1 LINPVYISAL
11 DYKGERK
18 IKIAFQGRDSESFH
32 KIRTLEGFAYS
43 KTYGCYYIPYTKQAF
58 EHLKNIEGIK
68 IINSVK
74 QAEKELPKMEI
85 STVGEVEI
93 PSPDITILEKTSPQS
108 NKNLKVEIRIDKKG
122 KRFFVKH
129 SPDKDLWDK
138 LRVIEHSYWQKERKQ
153 WIFKGEN
160 EIFGKVKKTLT
171 EIGLGFEV
179 LYEKSLAEKETDNTV
194 ITFIE
199 AMSMKNYSINTI
211 ESYLPHFKKFVSHF
225 NNKAIELVS
234 NAEIYEYASNEI
246 VTANLGETAQLH
258 LISAIKFFYEKII
271 GRPKIYFKLKDD
283 YVIDI
288 QIAKLTDEE
297 LKFCIEKIKSTAHK
311 LLFLL
316 HFGFQKTIVELS
328 IFELQEL
335 KMLIVSQT
343 TARTELLKS
352 ISIAYYNE
360 KMPEKFVFEKQ
371 EQLCY
376 TAVELKGFLDKIIEK
391 NKLTL
396 IYKAEIREAAEQA
409 KFEYATKKSY
419 TNGFVAFLE
428 SFGFKNPENI
438 TDDEIKKYLLN
449 LRQKHELSTSYVNNQ
464 INALK
469 FYYGKI
475 KKRKLDYRAIF
486 RPRTEKKLPTVL
498 SPQEVLSLIEKTDN
512 LKHKNMI
519 ALLYSSGLRR
529 SELLNMQIKDIDFE
543 RNVVIVRQGKGK
555 KDRQTL
561 LSDTFKL
568 LLGKYISDYQP
579 KEYLFEGATGG
590 RYGER
595 SLEEV
600 IKRGARLANIT
611 KHVTPHTL
619 RHSFATHLLE
629 NAVDIRYIQ
638 ELLGH
643 SSIKTTERYTHVA
656 LNTKAKIMSPLD
668 KLNITK

>member
-1 LINPVYISAL
+1 MAGVENKLQNSAIL
-11 DYKGERK
+11 KMQTNTKVSSEPKSD
-18 IKIAFQGRDSESFH
+18 IKSD
-32 KIRTLEGFAYS
+32 L
-43 KTYGCYYIPYTKQAF
+43 KTEDKPIDPKNEENTK
-58 EHLKNIEGIK
+58 H
-68 IINSVK
+68 
-74 QAEKELPKMEI
+74 EKL
-85 STVGEVEI
+85 
-93 PSPDITILEKTSPQS
+93 
-108 NKNLKVEIRIDKKG
+108 NNKVEIRIDKKG

-129 SPDKDLWDK
+129 SPDRELWYK
-138 LRVIEHSYWQKERKQ
+138 LKAIEHSYWQNERKQ
-153 WIFKGEN
+153 WIFKGQN
-160 EIFGKVKKTLT
+160 EIFGKVKNTLKQQGIDF
-171 EIGLGFEV
+171 EIS
-179 LYEKSLAEKETDNTV
+179 YEKSLAEKETDNTV

-211 ESYLPHFKKFVSHF
+211 ESYLPYFKTFVNHFKHKSL
-225 NNKAIELVS
+225 ELIS
-234 NAEIYEYASNEI
+234 NAEIYEFTAGEI
-246 VTANLGETAQLH
+246 ATHNLGETAQLH

-283 YVIDI
+283 YVIDVRVI
-288 QIAKLTDEE
+288 KLN
-297 LKFCIEKIKSTAHK
+297 EKEFWESMEKLQNEAHK

-316 HFGFQKTIVELS
+316 HFGFEKTLEEIAMLELG
-328 IFELQEL
+328 EL
-335 KMLIVSQT
+335 KKLIV
-343 TARTELLKS
+343 APKAEVKKNYIDFLKKTS
-352 ISIAYYNE
+352 VAYYNE
-360 KMPEKFVFEKQ
+360 KLPEKFVFEKQ
-371 EQLCY
+371 KQISY
-376 TAVELKGFLDKIIEK
+376 TALELKNFLDKIIEK
-391 NKLTL
+391 NKLEFV
-396 IYKAEIREAAEQA
+396 YKAELRQAAEQA

-449 LRQKHELSTSYVNNQ
+449 LRQKQELSTSYVNNQ

-486 RPRTEKKLPTVL
+486 RPRAEKKLPTVL

-529 SELLNMQIKDIDFE
+529 SELLNMKITDIDFE

-579 KEYLFEGATGG
+579 KEYLFEGATGDK
-590 RYGER
+590 YSER
-595 SLEEV
+595 SLERVVKESA
-600 IKRGARLANIT
+600 KRVGIS
-611 KHVTPHTL
+611 KHVTPHTF

-656 LNTKAKIMSPLD
+656 TTAKAKIISPLD
-668 KLNITK
+668 NLKLEGLEKPP